1 MTLDLTQFHD
11 AFFEES
17 FEALDSMEA
26 ALLKLDLGAPDAEL
40 INTIFRVAHSIK
52 GGSATFGF
60 TEIASF
66 THSLETLLDELRANK
81 LQVTS
86 QTLDLLLKSVDAM
99 RDMLRAVQTKTPIDS
114 QRVADLQFDAEQI
127 LARRDAAVAA
137 AAPAIPNGASAPAA
151 DGPASSSTLTASAAS
166 APTSAIAAAA
176 APTAASIPARQW
188 KISFRPYPEL
198 FARGNDPL
206 RMLRELSG
214 LGALEVET
222 SFDSLPEFKK
232 LAPQNCYLSWNLD
245 LAGDVDEAAIRE
257 VFDWATGDCDLD
269 VVEVTAPAAAAPALD
284 DDIVNHD
291 LIAEFDAMMAA
302 DAAPKYAPVVAAPSA
317 PTPDVAIAHAAEDAT
332 LASSAA
338 AAPSRPAIEG
348 LRPAAPN
355 AEPPSPPAAG
365 PDHAKARSAAEP
377 TTAPEAK
384 SPKEAPA
391 QGGIGDS
398 GSIRVSVEKID
409 ELMNTVGELVITQ
422 SMLSQLGKN
431 LEGPSSEQFR
441 LGLAELE
448 RNMRELQESVM
459 RVRMLPI
466 SFVFSRFPRMVRDLA
481 QRLGK
486 EVNLVLT
493 GEHTELD
500 KTVLEKIGDPLVHL
514 VRNSVDH
521 GIEMPDVRKS
531 KGKPSFG
538 TLKLDASHR
547 GGNICVEVGDD
558 GGGLNPAKILAKARS
573 RGLVGPNDM
582 LTDAQACEL
591 IFLPGFSTAETTTDI
606 SGRGVG
612 LDVVR
617 RNVKELGG
625 SIEVKNELGKG
636 ARFVI
641 TLPLTLAIVDGQS
654 ISVGKQNYIVPL
666 VSIIESLQIKQ
677 GALNRV
683 AGQGEVFS
691 FRGDFVP
698 VIRLHE
704 IFGVEPRAR
713 DLHQGLIVIVEGDGR
728 RVGLFVDDLL
738 GQQQVVIKSLET
750 NYGHIDGVSGA
761 TILGDGS
768 VALILDLPGIIRRS
782 GAGVRAN

>member
-1 MTLDLTQFHD
+1 M
-11 AFFEES
+11 
-17 FEALDSMEA
+17 
-26 ALLKLDLGAPDAEL
+26 APDP
-40 INTIFRVAHSIK
+40 
-52 GGSATFGF
+52 
-60 TEIASF
+60 
-66 THSLETLLDELRANK
+66 
-81 LQVTS
+81 
-86 QTLDLLLKSVDAM
+86 
-99 RDMLRAVQTKTPIDS
+99 KTPKS
-114 QRVADLQFDAEQI
+114 E
-127 LARRDAAVAA
+127 
-137 AAPAIPNGASAPAA
+137 
-151 DGPASSSTLTASAAS
+151 ASAAS
-166 APTSAIAAAA
+166 
-176 APTAASIPARQW
+176 
-188 KISFRPYPEL
+188 
-198 FARGNDPL
+198 
-206 RMLRELSG
+206 
-214 LGALEVET
+214 
-222 SFDSLPEFKK
+222 
-232 LAPQNCYLSWNLD
+232 
-245 LAGDVDEAAIRE
+245 
-257 VFDWATGDCDLD
+257 
-269 VVEVTAPAAAAPALD
+269 
-284 DDIVNHD
+284 
-291 LIAEFDAMMAA
+291 
-302 DAAPKYAPVVAAPSA
+302 
-317 PTPDVAIAHAAEDAT
+317 
-332 LASSAA
+332 
-338 AAPSRPAIEG
+338 
-348 LRPAAPN
+348 
-355 AEPPSPPAAG
+355 
-365 PDHAKARSAAEP
+365 
-377 TTAPEAK
+377 
-384 SPKEAPA
+384 
-391 QGGIGDS
+391 GIGDS

-521 GIEMPDVRKS
+521 GIEMPDVRKAN
-531 KGKPSFG
+531 GKPSFG

-547 GGNICVEVGDD
+547 GGNICVEVSDD

-573 RGLVGPNDM
+573 RGIVGANDV
-582 LTDAQACEL
+582 LTDQQACEL
-591 IFLPGFSTAETTTDI
+591 IFMPGFSTAEQTTDI

-625 SIEVKNELGKG
+625 TIEVKNEPGKG
-636 ARFVI
+636 ARFII

-654 ISVGKQNYIVPL
+654 IAVGKQNYIVPL
-666 VSIIESLQIKQ
+666 ISIIESLQIKQ

-691 FRGDFVP
+691 FRGDYVP

-704 IFGVEPRAR
+704 IFGVEPRAH

-768 VALILDLPGIIRRS
+768 VALILDLPGIIRRA